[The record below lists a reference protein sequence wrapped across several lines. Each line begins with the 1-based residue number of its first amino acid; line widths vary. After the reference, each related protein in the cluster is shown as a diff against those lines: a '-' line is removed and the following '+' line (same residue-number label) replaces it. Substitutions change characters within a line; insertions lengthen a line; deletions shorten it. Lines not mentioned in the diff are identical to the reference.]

1 MHMPPPRNVR
11 HTGVVERAATCHRYG
26 SSTDGNYDGSYL
38 NGVTSVGW
46 AVVGTMYL
54 DATSCQSWQQSTP
67 FGMRPKFACNL
78 RTVSH

>member
-26 SSTDGNYDGSYL
+26 SSTDGNYL

-54 DATSCQSWQQSTP
+54 ASTSC
-67 FGMRPKFACNL
+67 
-78 RTVSH
+78 